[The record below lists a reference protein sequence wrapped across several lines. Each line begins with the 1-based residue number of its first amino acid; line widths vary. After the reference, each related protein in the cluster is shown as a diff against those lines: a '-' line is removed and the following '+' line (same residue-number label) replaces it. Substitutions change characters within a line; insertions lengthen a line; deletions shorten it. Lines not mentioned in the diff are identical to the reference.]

1 MTDRPQ
7 LPRLK
12 SHGPRWRC
20 LRLNRGKI
28 AVAAVFASVV
38 LAMIPRGTAA
48 QQAQQPPIAQ
58 PGQRVIENAR
68 AGAAEGPLEGPKFQP
83 APQQSGLPV
92 DVEQMLSPSGLS
104 TTLKILLVLTVISLA
119 PAILIMT
126 TCFIRFVIVFSLL
139 RQALGTQQLPPNQV
153 LVSLSLFL
161 TFLVMSPV
169 WKEAYDQGIR
179 PYSNPKAGEAPIGL
193 EDAFHRTA
201 RPLRRFMIE
210 QIQRTDNL
218 EALVTFFEFQHPN
231 EKATLPEDLEEV
243 DTVIL
248 LPAFMLSELKTAFV
262 IGFQI
267 YLPFLVIDMVI
278 ATVLISMGMM
288 MLPPVLISLP
298 FKLLL
303 FVLIDGW
310 ALTVGMLL
318 ESVRAATG

>member
-1 MTDRPQ
+1 
-7 LPRLK
+7 
-12 SHGPRWRC
+12 
-20 LRLNRGKI
+20 
-28 AVAAVFASVV
+28 
-38 LAMIPRGTAA
+38 MIPQGTAA
-48 QQAQQPPIAQ
+48 QSPQRPLPAADRGAGLAQGEAVD
-58 PGQRVIENAR
+58 R
-68 AGAAEGPLEGPKFQP
+68 PLVGPKFETQP
-83 APQQSGLPV
+83 AAKQSGLPV

-104 TTLKILLVLTVISLA
+104 STLKIMLLLTVISLA
-119 PAILIMT
+119 PSILIMT
-126 TCFIRFVIVFSLL
+126 TCFMRFVIVFGLL
-139 RQALGTQQLPPNQV
+139 RQAMGTQQLPPNQV
-153 LVSLSLFL
+153 LISLSLFL

-169 WKEAYDQGIR
+169 WTQAYEEGIR
-179 PYSNPKAGEAPIGL
+179 PYTSPAAGQEPISL
-193 EDAFHRTA
+193 EQAYHRTA

-210 QIQRTDNL
+210 QIQRTDNADSVL
-218 EALVTFFEFQHPN
+218 TFLEFQHPN
-231 EKATLPEDLEEV
+231 ENAPAPEKLEDV
-243 DTVIL
+243 DTVVL
-248 LPAFMLSELKTAFV
+248 LPAFMVSELKTAFV

>member
-1 MTDRPQ
+1 M
-7 LPRLK
+7 LF
-12 SHGPRWRC
+12 
-20 LRLNRGKI
+20 
-28 AVAAVFASVV
+28 VAAIV
-38 LAMIPRGTAA
+38 
-48 QQAQQPPIAQ
+48 
-58 PGQRVIENAR
+58 
-68 AGAAEGPLEGPKFQP
+68 AGGRDSMG
-83 APQQSGLPV
+83 QQSGDLGLPKPIIESPSDAPGLRGLPSPLASNPLSAQNPPTTIGAPV
-92 DVEQMLSPSGLS
+92 DVEQMLSPAGLS
-104 TTLKILLVLTVISLA
+104 STLKIMLLLTVISLA
-119 PAILIMT
+119 PSILIMT
-126 TCFIRFVIVFSLL
+126 TCFMRFVIVLGLL

-153 LVSLSLFL
+153 IISLCLFL

-169 WKEAYDQGIR
+169 WKEAYDDGIR
-179 PYSNPKAGEAPIGL
+179 PYTSPAAGQEPISL
-193 EDAFHRTA
+193 DEAFHRTA

-210 QIQRTDNL
+210 QIRRTDNADSVL
-218 EALVTFFEFQHPN
+218 TFLEFQHPN
-231 EKATLPEDLEEV
+231 EKTPAPERLEDV
-243 DTVIL
+243 DTVVL
-248 LPAFMLSELKTAFV
+248 LPAFMVSELKTAFV

>member
-1 MTDRPQ
+1 MTDRRGG
-7 LPRLK
+7 RLRK
-12 SHGPRWRC
+12 N
-20 LRLNRGKI
+20 L
-28 AVAAVFASVV
+28 FAP
-38 LAMIPRGTAA
+38 LLF
-48 QQAQQPPIAQ
+48 
-58 PGQRVIENAR
+58 
-68 AGAAEGPLEGPKFQP
+68 GAALVVGGRECVAQDSGDSGMPKPLTQNMGN
-83 APQQSGLPV
+83 APGLGGLPSLLTADRLADPGRPTPAAGGTPI
-92 DVEQMLSPSGLS
+92 DVEQMLSPAGMSS
-104 TTLKILLVLTVISLA
+104 TLKIMLLLTVISLA
-119 PAILIMT
+119 PSILIMT
-126 TCFIRFVIVFSLL
+126 TCFMRFVIVFGLL

-169 WKEAYDQGIR
+169 WKQAYDEGIR
-179 PYSNPKAGEAPIGL
+179 PYTSPAVGQESVSLDEAY
-193 EDAFHRTA
+193 HRTV

-210 QIQRTDNL
+210 QIQRTDNADSVL
-218 EALVTFFEFQHPN
+218 TFLEFQHPN
-231 EKATLPEDLEEV
+231 EDAPAPEKLDDV
-243 DTVIL
+243 DTVVL
-248 LPAFMLSELKTAFV
+248 VPAFIVSELKTAFV

>member
-1 MTDRPQ
+1 
-7 LPRLK
+7 
-12 SHGPRWRC
+12 
-20 LRLNRGKI
+20 LNRIAPHRGKLAI
-28 AVAAVFASVV
+28 AALFVATAI
-38 LAMIPRGTAA
+38 AMIPKGIAA
-48 QQAQQPPIAQ
+48 QSP
-58 PGQRVIENAR
+58 QRPLQSGDRGSAPVQGEPADR
-68 AGAAEGPLEGPKFQP
+68 GPLVGPKFEAQP
-83 APQQSGLPV
+83 SAKQSGLPV

-104 TTLKILLVLTVISLA
+104 STLKIMLVLTVISLA

-126 TCFIRFVIVFSLL
+126 TCFMRFVIVFSLL

-153 LVSLSLFL
+153 LMSLSLFL

-169 WKEAYDQGIR
+169 WKEAYEQGVR
-179 PYSNPKAGEAPIGL
+179 PYSNPKAGEAPVGL
-193 EDAFHRTA
+193 EEAFHRTA

-218 EALVTFFEFQHPN
+218 EALVTFCEFQHPN
-231 EKATLPEDLEEV
+231 EKVALPEDLEEV
-243 DTVIL
+243 DTVVL

-318 ESVRAATG
+318 ESVRAASG

>member
-1 MTDRPQ
+1 MTDR
-7 LPRLK
+7 
-12 SHGPRWRC
+12 
-20 LRLNRGKI
+20 LRLNRLAPHRGKL
-28 AVAAVFASVV
+28 AVAALFVATVI
-38 LAMIPRGTAA
+38 AMIPKGTAA
-48 QQAQQPPIAQ
+48 QSPQRPLQSADRQSA
-58 PGQRVIENAR
+58 PGQG
-68 AGAAEGPLEGPKFQP
+68 GAAERGPLVGPQFEAQP
-83 APQQSGLPV
+83 SAKQSGLPV

-104 TTLKILLVLTVISLA
+104 STLKIMLVLTVISLA

-126 TCFIRFVIVFSLL
+126 TCFMRFVIVFSLL

-153 LVSLSLFL
+153 LMSLSLFL

-169 WKEAYDQGIR
+169 WKEAYEQGIR
-179 PYSNPKAGEAPIGL
+179 PYSNPKAGEAPVGL
-193 EDAFHRTA
+193 EEAFHKTA

-218 EALVTFFEFQHPN
+218 EALVTFCEFQHPN
-231 EKATLPEDLEEV
+231 EKVALPEDLEEV
-243 DTVIL
+243 DTVVL

-318 ESVRAATG
+318 ESVRAASG

>member
-1 MTDRPQ
+1 MTDR
-7 LPRLK
+7 LP
-12 SHGPRWRC
+12 
-20 LRLNRGKI
+20 LNRITPHRGKLAI
-28 AVAAVFASVV
+28 AALLVATVI
-38 LAMIPRGTAA
+38 AMIPKGTAA
-48 QQAQQPPIAQ
+48 QSP
-58 PGQRVIENAR
+58 QRPLQSADRGSAPVGGE
-68 AGAAEGPLEGPKFQP
+68 AADRGPLVGPKFEAQP
-83 APQQSGLPV
+83 SAKQSGLPV

-104 TTLKILLVLTVISLA
+104 STLKIMLVLTVIRLA

-126 TCFIRFVIVFSLL
+126 TCFMRFVIVFSLL

-153 LVSLSLFL
+153 LMSLSLFL

-169 WKEAYDQGIR
+169 WKEAYEQGIR
-179 PYSNPKAGEAPIGL
+179 PYSNPKAGEAPVGL
-193 EDAFHRTA
+193 EEAFHKTA

-218 EALVTFFEFQHPN
+218 EALVTFCEFQHPN
-231 EKATLPEDLEEV
+231 EKVALPEDLEEV
-243 DTVIL
+243 DTVVL

-318 ESVRAATG
+318 ESVRAASG

>member
-1 MTDRPQ
+1 VSD
-7 LPRLK
+7 
-12 SHGPRWRC
+12 H
-20 LRLNRGKI
+20 LRLTRLAHHRGKL
-28 AVAAVFASVV
+28 AVGALFVATVI
-38 LAMIPRGTAA
+38 AMIPQGTAA
-48 QQAQQPPIAQ
+48 QSPQRPLPAADRRSGSAQ
-58 PGQRVIENAR
+58 GE
-68 AGAAEGPLEGPKFQP
+68 AADRPLVGPKFETQP
-83 APQQSGLPV
+83 AAKQSGLPV

-104 TTLKILLVLTVISLA
+104 STLKIMLVLTVISLA

-153 LVSLSLFL
+153 LMSLSLFL

-169 WKEAYDQGIR
+169 WKEAYEQGIR
-179 PYSNPKAGEAPIGL
+179 PYSNPKVGEAPIGL

-218 EALVTFFEFQHPN
+218 EALVTFCEFQHPN
-231 EKATLPEDLEEV
+231 EKVALPEDLEEV
-243 DTVIL
+243 DTVVL

>member
-1 MTDRPQ
+1 MTKR
-7 LPRLK
+7 
-12 SHGPRWRC
+12 
-20 LRLNRGKI
+20 RGGRSWKYALAVLLFVT
-28 AVAAVFASVV
+28 AVASGGH
-38 LAMIPRGTAA
+38 RSAA
-48 QQAQQPPIAQ
+48 QDSGDSAIPKPITQTSGDSPLLGGLRSPLANNPLVPASQ
-58 PGQRVIENAR
+58 PGA
-68 AGAAEGPLEGPKFQP
+68 
-83 APQQSGLPV
+83 SGTPV
-92 DVEQMLSPSGLS
+92 DVEQMLSPAGMSS
-104 TTLKILLVLTVISLA
+104 TLKIMLLLTVISLA
-119 PAILIMT
+119 PSILIMT
-126 TCFIRFVIVFSLL
+126 TCFMRFVIVFGLL
-139 RQALGTQQLPPNQV
+139 RQAMGTQQLPPNQV

-169 WKEAYDQGIR
+169 WKQAYEEGIR
-179 PYSNPKAGEAPIGL
+179 PYTSPAAGQEPVSLEEAY
-193 EDAFHRTA
+193 HRTA

-210 QIQRTDNL
+210 QIQRTDNADSVL
-218 EALVTFFEFQHPN
+218 TFLEFQHPN
-231 EKATLPEDLEEV
+231 ENAPAPEKLEDV
-243 DTVIL
+243 DSVVL
-248 LPAFMLSELKTAFV
+248 LPAFMVSELKTAFV

>member
-1 MTDRPQ
+1 MT
-7 LPRLK
+7 
-12 SHGPRWRC
+12 
-20 LRLNRGKI
+20 LRRGVSSWKYSVAALLFVA
-28 AVAAVFASVV
+28 AVAAGGRDSV
-38 LAMIPRGTAA
+38 A
-48 QQAQQPPIAQ
+48 QQSADLALPKPIIPTAGDA
-58 PGQRVIENAR
+58 PGLGTLRSQLASSPL
-68 AGAAEGPLEGPKFQP
+68 AADKTGGANGG
-83 APQQSGLPV
+83 PV
-92 DVEQMLSPSGLS
+92 DVEQMLSPAGMSS
-104 TTLKILLVLTVISLA
+104 TLKIMLLLTVISLA
-119 PAILIMT
+119 PSILIMT
-126 TCFIRFVIVFSLL
+126 TCFMRFVIVFGLL

-153 LVSLSLFL
+153 ITSLCLFL

-169 WKEAYDQGIR
+169 WKEAYDEGIR
-179 PYSNPKAGEAPIGL
+179 PYTSPAAGQEPISLDEAY
-193 EDAFHRTA
+193 HRTA

-210 QIQRTDNL
+210 QIQRTDNTDSVL
-218 EALVTFFEFQHPN
+218 TFVEFQHPN
-231 EKATLPEDLEEV
+231 EKTPAPQSLEEV
-243 DTVIL
+243 DTVVL
-248 LPAFMLSELKTAFV
+248 LPAFMVSELKTAFV

>member
-1 MTDRPQ
+1 VSDR
-7 LPRLK
+7 LRVTRLAP
-12 SHGPRWRC
+12 H
-20 LRLNRGKI
+20 RGKL
-28 AVAAVFASVV
+28 AVGALFVATLV
-38 LAMIPRGTAA
+38 AMIPQGTAA
-48 QQAQQPPIAQ
+48 QSPQRPLPAVDRGPGPAQGESAD
-58 PGQRVIENAR
+58 R
-68 AGAAEGPLEGPKFQP
+68 PLVGPKFETQP
-83 APQQSGLPV
+83 AAKQSGLPV

-104 TTLKILLVLTVISLA
+104 STLKIMLVLTVISLA
-119 PAILIMT
+119 PAILIMS

-153 LVSLSLFL
+153 LMSLSLFL

-169 WKEAYDQGIR
+169 WKEAYEQGIR

-218 EALVTFFEFQHPN
+218 EALVTFCEFQHPN
-231 EKATLPEDLEEV
+231 EKAALPEDLEEV
-243 DTVIL
+243 DTVVL